1 MFGLL
6 GYSVCDYFSKTAS
19 IVAAVGA
26 GISYYVVEKIS
37 KKTNNSFLSS
47 MGLGIAML
55 FGMLFGQVFTI
66 LMTK

>member
-1 MFGLL
+1 
-6 GYSVCDYFSKTAS
+6 
-19 IVAAVGA
+19 
-26 GISYYVVEKIS
+26 
-37 KKTNNSFLSS
+37 LSS